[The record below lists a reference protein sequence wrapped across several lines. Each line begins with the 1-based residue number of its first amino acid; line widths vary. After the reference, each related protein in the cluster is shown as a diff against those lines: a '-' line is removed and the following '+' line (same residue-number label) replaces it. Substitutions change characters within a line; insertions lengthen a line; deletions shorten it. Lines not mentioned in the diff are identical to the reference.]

1 MPLFKSRAQSRAN
14 QIERLD
20 SNFSSAM
27 TKAFLEEIK
36 GFPFRKTKQLLPFD
50 DVRERLEL
58 LLVKDI
64 GIQFVRLDSII
75 GSQGRYK
82 GFTRHFFPL
91 DESLRERWKNV
102 EKAIDAKQ
110 DLPPVELYKVC
121 NVYFVKDGHHR
132 ISVARAR
139 NIRSIEARVF
149 EYDCDV
155 SLNTDTDIEE
165 LAILETY
172 YKFLKETGLKT
183 SRNPDLTLTRIGGYP
198 FLMKQIQIHR
208 HYLEN
213 RDGKEVLVQEAAN
226 SWYDTVYTPFVE
238 IIKKNRIMEYFPH
251 RTATDFYIWVMRF
264 REKLTEK
271 EMEQFDSYEA
281 ESIVAEYTRIFKSPA
296 RRALGLIKRLFGL
309 VRY

>member
-1 MPLFKSRAQSRAN
+1 MPLFKSKTENRVN
-14 QIERLD
+14 KIERLD
-20 SNFSSAM
+20 AEFSNAM

-50 DVRERLEL
+50 DVKERLEL

-64 GIQFVRLDSII
+64 GIRTVPLNPII

-102 EKAIDAKQ
+102 EKAIDAKR

-132 ISVARAR
+132 ISVTRAR
-139 NIRSIEARVF
+139 NIRSVEARVF

-165 LAILETY
+165 LTILETY
-172 YKFLKETGLKT
+172 HKFLKKTGLKT

-198 FLMKQIQIHR
+198 FLMQQIQIHR

-213 RDGKEVLVQEAAN
+213 RDGKEVSLQEASV
-226 SWYDTVYTPFVE
+226 SWYDNVYTPFVE
-238 IIKKNRIMEYFPH
+238 IIKKYRIMEYFPH
-251 RTATDFYIWVMRF
+251 RTVTDFYIWVMRF
-264 REKLTEK
+264 REK
-271 EMEQFDSYEA
+271 EMEQFDGYEA

-296 RRALGLIKRLFGL
+296 RRSLGLIKRIFGL